1 MAQKPDEIAIPDF
14 TFGINQVF
22 GAAFDSGWRTFP
34 GPYLLYASTG
44 AFHLEVGRAR
54 WLLPP
59 QRAAWVAANTELRL
73 SAAGAGTTSSVLFRA
88 GTIAPLWFSCRVFSV
103 SALAREMLLY
113 AVRWGPERDAS
124 ESSAEAFFQ
133 ALAAVCVELAAE
145 PDELWL
151 PRAASGELERAME
164 YTLANLADQPT
175 FAEVAGAVSVSER
188 TLARRFA
195 EEAAMTWSEYARRA
209 RMIRAMEL
217 LADPGAKVLGVA
229 DAVGFASL
237 SAFNRA
243 FREFTGETPSAYRR
257 RVRPL

>member
-1 MAQKPDEIAIPDF
+1 MTNKADEIAIPDW

-22 GAAFDSGWRTFP
+22 GAAFDSGWRSFP

-88 GTIAPLWFSCRVFSV
+88 GTIAPLGFSCRVFGV

-113 AVRWGPERDAS
+113 AMRWGPGRDAS
-124 ESSAEAFFQ
+124 ELAAEAFFQ
-133 ALAAVCVELAAE
+133 ALAAVCAELAAE
-145 PDELWL
+145 PDDMWL
-151 PRAASGELERAME
+151 PRAASGELARAMD
-164 YTLANLADQPT
+164 YTLANLADQPS

-195 EEAAMTWSEYARRA
+195 EETAMTWSQFAHRA
-209 RMIRAMEL
+209 RMLRAMEL
-217 LADPGAKVLGVA
+217 LADPAAKVIEVV
-229 DAVGFASL
+229 DAVGFASI
-237 SAFNRA
+237 STFSHA
-243 FREFTGETPSAYRR
+243 FRAFTGEAPSSYRKR
-257 RVRPL
+257 LQPG